1 MVVDLWQRERPLVL
15 ASGST
20 ARRALLEAAAVPL
33 IVVPALIDERE
44 VEGPLRS
51 AGAMPAD
58 IAAHL
63 AAAKAMAVSG
73 AHPDDLVLGADQ
85 TLALGSRLF
94 TKPADQA
101 EARSS
106 LEVLSGR
113 THTLHSA
120 WAVAR
125 DGRILASGVEDAR
138 LTMRPLGPAF
148 LDWYMEQEGTLLLA
162 SVGAYRLEGPGVQL
176 FERIEGDQSTILGLP
191 LLPVLAALRQLGYLL
206 G

>member
-1 MVVDLWQRERPLVL
+1 MPLV
-15 ASGST
+15 
-20 ARRALLEAAAVPL
+20 
-33 IVVPALIDERE
+33 VVPAQVDERE
-44 VEGPLRS
+44 IEGPLRRR
-51 AGAMPAD
+51 GAAPSD

-63 AAAKAMAVSG
+63 AAAKAMAVSA

-85 TLALGSRLF
+85 TLALESRMF
-94 TKPADQA
+94 TKPADAA

-106 LEVLSGR
+106 LQALSGR

-120 WAVAR
+120 WVIAR
-125 DGRILASGVEDAR
+125 DGRTLTSGVEDAR

-148 LDWYMEQEGTLLLA
+148 LDWYSEHEGSLLLA